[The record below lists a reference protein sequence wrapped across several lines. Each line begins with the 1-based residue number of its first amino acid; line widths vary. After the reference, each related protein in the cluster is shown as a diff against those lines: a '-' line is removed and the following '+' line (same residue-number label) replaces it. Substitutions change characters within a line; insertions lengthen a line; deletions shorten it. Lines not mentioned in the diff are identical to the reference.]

1 MDAAT
6 FLADTRDR
14 LISAVQSLTP
24 AQWTFKATP
33 ERWSI
38 AEIVEHVAA
47 AESFFSQRVTVRL
60 REHVATAPNADRRL
74 TDDDL
79 IAWEQDPSAEVVVP
93 GRASLAKAPPLLM
106 PSSASDAR
114 ASLARFLAARADS
127 AAFLESTRDARDRV
141 AEHPALGPLDG
152 YQWVLFMA
160 AHSERHLKQIRG
172 VIADPNFPK

>member
-14 LISAVQSLTP
+14 LVSAVQGLTP
-24 AQWTFKATP
+24 AQWTFKADP

-47 AESFFSQRVTVRL
+47 AESLFSQRVTARL
-60 REHVATAPNADRRL
+60 RAHVTTAPNSDTRV
-74 TDDDL
+74 TDAQL
-79 IAWEQDPSAEVVVP
+79 VAWEQDPSVEVVVP
-93 GRASLAKAPPLLM
+93 GHASLAKAPPPLV
-106 PSSASDAR
+106 PSGAGDAR
-114 ASLARFLAARADS
+114 AALARFLAARAES
-127 AAFLESTRDARDRV
+127 AAFLESTRDARHRV

-160 AHSERHLKQIRG
+160 AHSERHLKQIRA
-172 VIADPNFPK
+172 VIADPHFPK